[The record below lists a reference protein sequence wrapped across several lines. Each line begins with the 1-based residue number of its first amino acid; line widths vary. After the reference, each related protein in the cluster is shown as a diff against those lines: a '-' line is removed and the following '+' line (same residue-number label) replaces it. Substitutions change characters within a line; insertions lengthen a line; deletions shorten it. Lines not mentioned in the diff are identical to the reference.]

1 MPTSVGKM
9 TPPTPRETTET
20 AVLAAGC
27 FWGVEKI
34 LRELPGVLTT
44 TVGYC
49 GGALD
54 DPKYSHVKKGN
65 TGHAEA
71 VKIEFDPAELTYSSL
86 LDLFFRLHDPTQLNR
101 QENDIGTQYRS
112 AIFYQSEAQRLIAEK
127 KKAEVDA
134 SGKWKRP
141 LQTQIVPAEKFWD
154 AEEEHQDYLEK
165 HPHGYNCH
173 WVRPE

>member
-1 MPTSVGKM
+1 M
-9 TPPTPRETTET
+9 TEKHPATET
-20 AVLAAGC
+20 AILAAGC

-34 LRELPGVLTT
+34 LRDLPGVLTT

-49 GGALD
+49 GGTLEN
-54 DPKYSHVKKGN
+54 PKYSDITQGD

-71 VKIEFDPAELTYSSL
+71 VRVVFDPALLPYESL

-112 AIFYQSEAQRLIAEK
+112 AIFCQNEAQRLSAEK

-141 LQTQIVPAEKFWD
+141 LQTQIGPAARFWD